1 MMKKRRS
8 TRATAQLL
16 AINAKLYEK
25 ERDRQITRYRFSAN
39 TLRRLA
45 NRTAI
50 RESFLNELEEE
61 LAELNLLLVR
71 LPGEYA
77 VVDLSK
83 ADSWVKLGFKRL
95 KEADDDLL
103 AASEEHIEMKYE
115 QLYPAANEEET
126 GDD

>member
-1 MMKKRRS
+1 MKNRRS

-25 ERDRQITRYRFSAN
+25 ERERQISRYRLSAN

-50 RESFLNELEEE
+50 RESFLLDLEEE
-61 LAELNLLLVR
+61 LAELNWMLVR

-77 VVDLSK
+77 LVDLSK
-83 ADSWVKLGFKRL
+83 ADSWVKLGWKRL
-95 KEADDDLL
+95 YDADGEDLL
-103 AASEEHIEMKYE
+103 AASEDAIDEAYDKHFPPE
-115 QLYPAANEEET
+115 
-126 GDD
+126 DDAESVED

>member
-1 MMKKRRS
+1 M
-8 TRATAQLL
+8 
-16 AINAKLYEK
+16 
-25 ERDRQITRYRFSAN
+25 
-39 TLRRLA
+39 
-45 NRTAI
+45 
-50 RESFLNELEEE
+50 
-61 LAELNLLLVR
+61 R

-103 AASEEHIEMKYE
+103 AASEERIEMKYE